1 MQAVD
6 LLRLKHQIVEGQI
19 EKVFNG
25 FQRPGGRGVRGQL
38 LGLDEVNS
46 LLWGFNGWHGNIS
59 K

>member
-1 MQAVD
+1 
-6 LLRLKHQIVEGQI
+6 
-19 EKVFNG
+19 
-25 FQRPGGRGVRGQL
+25 VRGQL

>member
-1 MQAVD
+1 
-6 LLRLKHQIVEGQI
+6 LKHQIVEGQI

-25 FQRPGGRGVRGQL
+25 FQRPSGRGVRGQL